1 MSIIPDIQDNI
12 ENASSHLNDTY
23 NNADEACAFA
33 SYTRDAVENAQA
45 AVSDAADAL
54 QRLEEGD
61 VGDTIARALD
71 TFFSDFSALSED
83 AVRVRSLLP

>member
-12 ENASSHLNDTY
+12 ENASSYLNDAC
-23 NNADEACAFA
+23 NNADEACVSACYA
-33 SYTRDAVENAQA
+33 RDAIEDAQA

-61 VGDTIARALD
+61 VGDALARALD
-71 TFFSDFSALSED
+71 TFFSAFSALSED